1 MSTIPDS
8 RRPHRIGIAYM
19 ALAAVTFP
27 VKDSFLKAQDAAVP
41 ALLAIAIYF
50 FAQMTIGIAGLH
62 VMRNL
67 ARRNPFRGMTLMHLV
82 RSLTLTC
89 ALGTFFFS
97 LRYVP
102 LATAV
107 TLYTLQGLFC
117 IGFGRLILKERVRP
131 RHLGLVIIA
140 TVGVMLV
147 VRPESSGAGFGL
159 SLLPL
164 FSGACGGLYIILTR
178 KLGKLESPFQLVTQD
193 GAVAGGSCMLLF
205 LLSLYT
211 SEAGLSPAPVDL
223 LGIFGPPVAAAAIG
237 MISSLAMI
245 KAAQLAPAAKLA
257 PASYLEI
264 ASGTLIGIFVFG
276 EFLDWLTLS
285 GIVIIV
291 GVCLTNSLLNE
302 IEAQNTTGGRR
313 SEM

>member
-8 RRPHRIGIAYM
+8 HRLHRIGIAYM
-19 ALAAVTFP
+19 AVAAVTFP

-50 FAQMTIGIAGLH
+50 FAQMVIGIAGLN
-62 VMRNL
+62 VMGSA
-67 ARRNPFRGMTLMHLV
+67 ARRNPFKGMTSMHLL

-107 TLYTLQGLFC
+107 TLYTLQGIFC
-117 IGFGRLILKERVRP
+117 IGFGRLILKEKVRP
-131 RHLGLVIIA
+131 RHLGLVAIA
-140 TVGVMLV
+140 SLGVMLV
-147 VRPESSGAGFGL
+147 VRPESSAASVGL

-178 KLGKLESPFQLVTQD
+178 KLGKMESSFQLVTQD
-193 GAVAGGSCMLLF
+193 GAVASGACILLF
-205 LLSLYT
+205 LLSLT
-211 SEAGLSPAPVDL
+211 SSGRGAVSVPPDL
-223 LGIFGPPVAAAAIG
+223 LRVFGPPVIAAVIG

-264 ASGTLIGIFVFG
+264 ASGALIGIFVFG

-285 GIVIIV
+285 GILIIV
-291 GVCLTNSLLNE
+291 GVCLKNSLLNE
-302 IEAQNTTGGRR
+302 FETAGTAG
-313 SEM
+313 S

>member
-1 MSTIPDS
+1 MT
-8 RRPHRIGIAYM
+8 
-19 ALAAVTFP
+19 ALH
-27 VKDSFLKAQDAAVP
+27 
-41 ALLAIAIYF
+41 LL
-50 FAQMTIGIAGLH
+50 
-62 VMRNL
+62 
-67 ARRNPFRGMTLMHLV
+67 

-117 IGFGRLILKERVRP
+117 IGFGRLLLHERIHA
-131 RHLGLVIIA
+131 RHLGLVAIA
-140 TVGVMLV
+140 TIGVVLV
-147 VRPESSGAGFGL
+147 VRPESSGAGFGVN
-159 SLLPL
+159 LLPL

-178 KLGKLESPFQLVTQD
+178 KLGRMESSFQLVAQD
-193 GAVAGGSCMLLF
+193 GAVAGITCMLLF
-205 LLSLYT
+205 VINLGFVRVSVPPFP
-211 SEAGLSPAPVDL
+211 SDL
-223 LGIFGPPVAAAAIG
+223 LTIFGPPMIAAVIG

-264 ASGTLIGIFVFG
+264 ASGALIGMFVFG

-291 GVCLTNSLLNE
+291 GVCLANSLLNE
-302 IEAQNTTGGRR
+302 IETKDSTAA
-313 SEM
+313 

>member
-1 MSTIPDS
+1 MNTVPDCQ
-8 RRPHRIGIAYM
+8 RLHRIGIACM
-19 ALAAVTFP
+19 AVAAITFP
-27 VKDSFLKAQDAAVP
+27 VKDSFLKAQDPAVP
-41 ALLAIAIYF
+41 ALLAISIYF
-50 FAQMTIGIAGLH
+50 FMQMLIGVAGLN
-62 VMRNL
+62 VIGGT
-67 ARRNPFRGMTLMHLV
+67 ARRNPFKGMTALHFL

-117 IGFGRLILKERVRP
+117 IGFGRLLLEERIRP
-131 RHLGLVIIA
+131 RHVVLVAIA
-140 TVGVMLV
+140 TLGVMLV
-147 VRPESSGAGFGL
+147 VRPESSGTGFGIN
-159 SLLPL
+159 LLPL
-164 FSGACGGLYIILTR
+164 FSGACGGLYIVLTR
-178 KLGKLESPFQLVTQD
+178 KLGRMESSFQLVAQD
-193 GAVAGGSCMLLF
+193 GTVAGVACMLLF
-205 LLSLYT
+205 LLSL
-211 SEAGLSPAPVDL
+211 GLSTAGTPPVPADL
-223 LGIFGPPVAAAAIG
+223 LVIFGPPVIAAVIG

-264 ASGTLIGIFVFG
+264 ASGALIGIFIFG

-291 GVCLTNSLLNE
+291 GVCLANSLLNE
-302 IEAQNTTGGRR
+302 IETKDATAA
-313 SEM
+313 

>member
-1 MSTIPDS
+1 MSTIPDCQ
-8 RRPHRIGIAYM
+8 RLHRIGIAWM
-19 ALAAVTFP
+19 AVAAVTFP
-27 VKDSFLKAQDAAVP
+27 VKDSFLKAQDPTVP
-41 ALLAIAIYF
+41 ALLAISIYF
-50 FAQMTIGIAGLH
+50 FMQMILGVVGLNVIGSD
-62 VMRNL
+62 
-67 ARRNPFRGMTLMHLV
+67 ARRNPFRGMTALHLL

-117 IGFGRLILKERVRP
+117 IGFGRLLLHERIHA
-131 RHLGLVIIA
+131 RHLGLVAIA
-140 TVGVMLV
+140 TIGVVLV
-147 VRPESSGAGFGL
+147 VRPESAGAGFGIN
-159 SLLPL
+159 LLPL

-178 KLGKLESPFQLVTQD
+178 KLGRMESSFQLVAQD
-193 GAVAGGSCMLLF
+193 GAVAGVTCMLLF
-205 LLSLYT
+205 LLNLGFVGVSM
-211 SEAGLSPAPVDL
+211 PPVPSDL
-223 LGIFGPPVAAAAIG
+223 LTILGPPMIAAVIG

-264 ASGTLIGIFVFG
+264 ASGALIGIFVFG

-291 GVCLTNSLLNE
+291 GVCLANSLLNE
-302 IEAQNTTGGRR
+302 IETKTPTTG
-313 SEM
+313 

>member
-1 MSTIPDS
+1 MSTIPDCQ
-8 RRPHRIGIAYM
+8 RLHRIGIAWM
-19 ALAAVTFP
+19 AVAAVTFP
-27 VKDSFLKAQDAAVP
+27 VKDSFLKAQDPAVL
-41 ALLAIAIYF
+41 ALLAISIYF
-50 FAQMTIGIAGLH
+50 FMQMILGVVGLNVIGSD
-62 VMRNL
+62 
-67 ARRNPFRGMTLMHLV
+67 ARRNPFRGMTALHLL

-117 IGFGRLILKERVRP
+117 IGFGRLLLHERIHA
-131 RHLGLVIIA
+131 RHLGLVAIA
-140 TVGVMLV
+140 TIGVVLV
-147 VRPESSGAGFGL
+147 VRPESAGAGFGIN
-159 SLLPL
+159 LLPL

-178 KLGKLESPFQLVTQD
+178 KLGRMESSFQLVAQD
-193 GAVAGGSCMLLF
+193 GAVAGVTCMLLF
-205 LLSLYT
+205 VLNLGFVKVSVPPVPSGLLT
-211 SEAGLSPAPVDL
+211 
-223 LGIFGPPVAAAAIG
+223 IFGPPMIAAVIG

-264 ASGTLIGIFVFG
+264 ASGALIGIFVFG
-276 EFLDWLTLS
+276 EFLDWPTLS

-291 GVCLTNSLLNE
+291 GVCLANSLLNE
-302 IEAQNTTGGRR
+302 IEKKTPTTG
-313 SEM
+313 